1 MVLRS
6 LPSGVRVRLVVQ
18 LAAAPIGYVR
28 VQLGRRQVGVAE
40 HLLDAAQVRAAFQE
54 MRGEGVAKQVGVD
67 ARRVEAGLRGP
78 PPEDEEGPG
87 ARERTSL
94 GVEEELR
101 AVAAVEVGPSAR
113 EVAAES
119 LCRLPADRHD
129 PLLVPLADTANEAV
143 VERDAAFV

>member
-54 MRGEGVAKQVGVD
+54 MRGEGVAKRVGVG

-78 PPEDEEGPG
+78 PPEAEEGRRAASPG
-87 ARERTSL
+87 ESVRGSFGRRRGRSSAAAGLSSRSERSCWWRKKARI
-94 GVEEELR
+94 
-101 AVAAVEVGPSAR
+101 AAVRRASVAGASPAARNSAR
-113 EVAAES
+113 
-119 LCRLPADRHD
+119 
-129 PLLVPLADTANEAV
+129 
-143 VERDAAFV
+143 